1 MQVKCLMAIAPQIN
15 PQEIYEHSNTE
26 YNEKESEEVD
36 QQHSSSHRDSPE
48 LCNSPPISASRSTS
62 WRSNL
67 FPLLERSL
75 EMRQELKK
83 LTAMQTELR
92 SIELFENEWENIEE
106 ILNFLRPFTVI
117 MRHVEGLQYPTLN
130 CTLPLYNSLL
140 HMIDD
145 LLLDPNKSERIKQAA
160 NRAKETIS
168 IYYNRTNPLYLIAII
183 MDPRLKLN
191 YFTSHGWNNSLEG
204 VKTM

>member
-1 MQVKCLMAIAPQIN
+1 MAVAPQIN
-15 PQEIYEHSNTE
+15 PQEIYEHSNAE
-26 YNEKESEEVD
+26 YNEKGSEEVD
-36 QQHSSSHRDSPE
+36 QQYSSSYRDSP
-48 LCNSPPISASRSTS
+48 PITTCSTS

-83 LTAMQTELR
+83 LMAMQQELR

-106 ILNFLRPFTVI
+106 ILNFLRPFIVV

-140 HMIDD
+140 NMIDD
-145 LLLDPNKSERIKQAA
+145 LLLDPNKSELIKHVA
-160 NRAKETIS
+160 NIAKETIS
-168 IYYNRTNPLYLIAII
+168 SYYNRTTPIHLIAII